1 MNNYETVI
9 FLEIFLSLSSHWR
22 TFQCTSKSEAYT
34 LAADERNPE
43 LQAGVL
49 GQANSVTEGAKA
61 AAFIMLTNSV
71 LYISQL
77 HSFTKSCKVLIL
89 TEV

>member
-22 TFQCTSKSEAYT
+22 TFQCTSKSE
-34 LAADERNPE
+34 AADERNPE

>member
-1 MNNYETVI
+1 MRET
-9 FLEIFLSLSSHWR
+9 LSYKQECW
-22 TFQCTSKSEAYT
+22 
-34 LAADERNPE
+34 
-43 LQAGVL
+43 